1 MKRIRERGRAGWLAV
16 LSLVL
21 LTIFASLVAVHFHP
35 DLSKATV
42 DSCLLCQAAHATT
55 LAVSPAPQLGAVFFV
70 VALAAV
76 LEPQEIGHT
85 PAFTLKIRPPPA
97 D

>member
-1 MKRIRERGRAGWLAV
+1 MQVIQKKGCAGWLAV

-35 DLSKATV
+35 DLTKSAV
-42 DSCLLCQAAHATT
+42 DSCLLCQAAHTTT

-70 VALAAV
+70 VALAIVA
-76 LEPQEIGHT
+76 ERQKSGHT